1 MTVNCVFLNNFTFLK
16 FNDMNN
22 TLKVS
27 VNKEHNF
34 EFTEEQIVNAD
45 AVSLNNSY
53 FHFLHHN
60 TSYHAKVV
68 KEDFIN
74 KTYTVEINNNR
85 YEVTIANALDALIKE
100 MGFEIGNS
108 KIVNEIKAPMPGLIL
123 EINVTVGQEVN
134 EGDNLLILEAMKME
148 NSFDSPRAGVI
159 KSIAVEKGQAV
170 DKGQLLIE
178 FE

>member
-1 MTVNCVFLNNFTFLK
+1 
-16 FNDMNN
+16 MNN
-22 TLKVS
+22 TLKVF

-34 EFTEEQIVNAD
+34 EFTDEQLVNAD
-45 AVSLNNSY
+45 GVSLDNNS
-53 FHFLHHN
+53 FHFLHN
-60 TSYHAKVV
+60 NASYHATIIDA
-68 KEDFIN
+68 DFVN
-74 KTYTVEINNNR
+74 KTYTIEVNNNR
-85 YEVTIANALDALIKE
+85 YEVVIANALDALIKE
-100 MGFEIGNS
+100 MGFEVG
-108 KIVNEIKAPMPGLIL
+108 KTKLVNAIKAPMPGLIL
-123 EINVTVGQEVN
+123 EINVAVGQEVQ

>member
-1 MTVNCVFLNNFTFLK
+1 
-16 FNDMNN
+16 MNN

-34 EFTEEQIVNAD
+34 EFTDEQLVNTNG
-45 AVSLNNSY
+45 VSLNNNS
-53 FHFLHHN
+53 FHFLHN
-60 TSYHAKVV
+60 NISYHATIIDA
-68 KEDFIN
+68 DFIN
-74 KTYTVEINNNR
+74 KNYTIEINNNR
-85 YEVTIANALDALIKE
+85 YEVAISNALDELIKE
-100 MGFEIGNS
+100 MGFEVG
-108 KIVNEIKAPMPGLIL
+108 KGKVVNEIKAPMPGLIL
-123 EINVTVGQEVN
+123 EISVSVGQEVN